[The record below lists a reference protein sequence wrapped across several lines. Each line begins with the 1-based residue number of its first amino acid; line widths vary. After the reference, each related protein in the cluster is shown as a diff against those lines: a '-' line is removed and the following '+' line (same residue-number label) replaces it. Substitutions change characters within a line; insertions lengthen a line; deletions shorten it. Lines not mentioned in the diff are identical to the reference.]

1 MRNQFDSPIV
11 LLGARLLRPY
21 IMVFGWYVI
30 FHGHYSPGGG
40 FQGGALLAASIL
52 LIRVAG
58 GKRIARLQIQEF
70 ATTPL
75 AVLGVVIY
83 FATGLVAMAMGGY
96 FLDYSELPIPGLEPA
111 WIRYYGILIIEVGIG
126 LAVMAILIMIYDNM
140 VRGEDY
146 A

>member
-1 MRNQFDSPIV
+1 MRDPFKSPIV
-11 LLGARLLRPY
+11 LLGARLLSPY

-40 FQGGALLAASIL
+40 FQGGALLAASLL

-58 GKRIARLQIQEF
+58 GSKLAELQIREF

-75 AVLGVVIY
+75 AVVGVAIY
-83 FATGLVAMAMGGY
+83 FATGLVAVLAGGY
-96 FLDYSELPIPGLEPA
+96 FLDYELLPIPGMDPGWL
-111 WIRYYGILIIEVGIG
+111 RYTGILIIEVGIG
-126 LAVMAILIMIYDNM
+126 LAVMAILVMIYDNM

-146 A
+146 G